1 MDLAETDSP
10 ANRVP
15 MLPMLP
21 SAVEAPVPIKLVPQ
35 LAMLV
40 KRSRPDVDAWLFET
54 GLEGNRILA
63 RVESGTACLVTR
75 NALTPPAGLAQPG
88 HVGGESRPYDAVH

>member
-21 SAVEAPVPIKLVPQ
+21 SAVEAPVPIKLV
-35 LAMLV
+35 ATTCDLV
-40 KRSRPDVDAWLFET
+40 EAVRPDGDAWLFET
-54 GLEGNRILA
+54 GLEGNRILGA
-63 RVESGTACLVTR
+63 RREWHGVPGHAQRSH
-75 NALTPPAGLAQPG
+75 PSAGLTQPG